1 MNRRRFICIKCNYC
15 YPCNQTFNI
24 PPIYQNP
31 CLNCPPSP
39 PGPQGV
45 PGHHGVTGPIGPQGL
60 PDNTL
65 TFADFY
71 DLMPDDNAAS
81 IAPGLV

>member
-24 PPIYQNP
+24 PPISQNP

-45 PGHHGVTGPIGPQGL
+45 PGPSG
-60 PDNTL
+60 NASAL
-65 TFADFY
+65 TITPVAGGTRPVSAH
-71 DLMPDDNAAS
+71 LVITK
-81 IAPGLV
+81 IA